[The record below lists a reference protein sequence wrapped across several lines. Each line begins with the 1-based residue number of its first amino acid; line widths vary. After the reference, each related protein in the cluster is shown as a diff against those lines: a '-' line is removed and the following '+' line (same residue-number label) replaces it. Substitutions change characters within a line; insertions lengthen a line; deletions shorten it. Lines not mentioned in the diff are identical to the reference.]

1 MFAKCKVKKQ
11 MRIYYDLINQKLN
24 NVCHQL
30 LLSTINTLIH
40 RIVVEVNFMAW
51 VFFSEAKTWKLI
63 ITGGKMKCKKSE
75 SLYENSERDGGLYAA
90 NIEVDLQ
97 KFCCGTDR

>member
-1 MFAKCKVKKQ
+1 
-11 MRIYYDLINQKLN
+11 
-24 NVCHQL
+24 
-30 LLSTINTLIH
+30 
-40 RIVVEVNFMAW
+40 MAW

-63 ITGGKMKCKKSE
+63 ITGDKMKCKKSE